1 MPHAP
6 KVEKH
11 SLIPS
16 VLQPP
21 TFSRQIKLHDYHI
34 DMDRL
39 EWTYHWPRFLSPYME
54 QVSKFIDIAKVHAKK
69 ENKRGIYCPCADC
82 KNEIVWE
89 NLMKVNEHLVTR
101 GFMEKHVIWT
111 HHGEHEEGRPVEK
124 EYGPIVE
131 DMDYTNGCAEDNIDL
146 EELLHHAEPDML
158 VGLARGLENFDAL
171 KKAAKDVLYDESKG
185 CDSDFSTLRSHSTW
199 AVLLTMYNLPTWL
212 CQKRKCVLLCI
223 LIQGLQQPGIDI
235 DIFLEPLLE
244 DMADLWHEGLKV
256 WDEYLRQHFTV
267 KAIIFITI
275 NNYHA
280 MFSVSGQIKGKTGWV
295 ICLNGTYYRYLP
307 GSNKLVYLRHRQFLS
322 KGHKF
327 RKMKAEFDGTE
338 ENDSPLKL
346 TPGDKVCEA
355 IEKIECVFGK
365 GTKKK
370 LKGTKRKKT
379 SKGTKRKKPDGN
391 LPPLF
396 KKHSIFLKY
405 LSYWKD
411 LNEQVHGV

>member
-1 MPHAP
+1 MRWH
-6 KVEKH
+6 
-11 SLIPS
+11 
-16 VLQPP
+16 Q
-21 TFSRQIKLHDYHI
+21 
-34 DMDRL
+34 
-39 EWTYHWPRFLSPYME
+39 
-54 QVSKFIDIAKVHAKK
+54 
-69 ENKRGIYCPCADC
+69 
-82 KNEIVWE
+82 
-89 NLMKVNEHLVTR
+89 
-101 GFMEKHVIWT
+101 
-111 HHGEHEEGRPVEK
+111 EGRK
-124 EYGPIVE
+124 KDG
-131 DMDYTNGCAEDNIDL
+131 
-146 EELLHHAEPDML
+146 ML
-158 VGLARGLENFDAL
+158 QHPADARQWLNFDA
-171 KKAAKDVLYDESKG
+171 KYKEFAKDPCNIWFAL
-185 CDSDFSTLRSHSTW
+185 STDGLNPFGDMSSSHSTW
-199 AVLLTMYNLPTWL
+199 PVLLTMYNLPTWL

-223 LIQGLQQPGIDI
+223 LIQGPQQPGIDI
-235 DIFLEPLLE
+235 DVFFEPLLE

-280 MFSVSGQIKGKTGWV
+280 MFSVSRQIKGKTGWV
-295 ICLNGTYYRYLP
+295 ICLNGTYYRYLS

-346 TPGDKVCEA
+346 TPRDKVCGA

-379 SKGTKRKKPDGN
+379 SKGTKRKKPDGK